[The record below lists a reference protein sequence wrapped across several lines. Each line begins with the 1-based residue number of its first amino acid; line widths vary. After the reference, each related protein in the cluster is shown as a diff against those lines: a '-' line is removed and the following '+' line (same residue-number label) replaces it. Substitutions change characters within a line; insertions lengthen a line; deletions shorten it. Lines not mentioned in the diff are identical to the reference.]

1 MNTALL
7 ASFVAYGPGVLP
19 VDDLPA
25 LLSALELQLKQ
36 ARNDIHAPGMKIEFV
51 TDAWNRSARI
61 EDAIY
66 VIERIL
72 KQAEQST

>member
-1 MNTALL
+1 MNPALL

-19 VDDLPA
+19 TDDLPA
-25 LLSALELQLKQ
+25 LLSALEAQLKQ
-36 ARNDIHAPGMKIEFV
+36 ARNDLHAPGMKIEFV
-51 TDAWNRSARI
+51 TGAWNRSARI

-72 KQAEQST
+72 KSSKQ